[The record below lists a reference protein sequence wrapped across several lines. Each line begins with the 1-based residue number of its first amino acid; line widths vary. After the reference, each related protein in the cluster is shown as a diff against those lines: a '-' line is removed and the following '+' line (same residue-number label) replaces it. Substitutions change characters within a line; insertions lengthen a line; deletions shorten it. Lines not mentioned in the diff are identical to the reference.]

1 MDGSCLELAVWQ
13 TRRHRADSMSRFLL
27 ASNSPRRQQ
36 LLREAG
42 YDFKVASPPWPEP
55 TAEDVDRPAA
65 EFAQAASYFK
75 ARSVASLNRTGVIL
89 AADTVVARDGRI
101 FGKPADREDA
111 RRILSSLSGTTHE
124 VITGVTVL
132 DSRSGRRIITMERT
146 GVTMRRMRP
155 EELDEY
161 LDSGEWQ
168 DKAGAYGI
176 QDIGDRFVERVDG
189 SFTNVVG
196 LPMELVADL
205 LGRFG
210 IRPMAVR

>member
-1 MDGSCLELAVWQ
+1 
-13 TRRHRADSMSRFLL
+13 MSRFLL

-42 YDFKVASPPWPEP
+42 YDFKVVSPPWPEP
-55 TAEDVDRPAA
+55 TAEDVGRSAA

-75 ARSVASLNRTGVIL
+75 ARSVSSLNRNSVIL
-89 AADTVVARDGRI
+89 AADTVVAREGRI
-101 FGKPADREDA
+101 FGKPVDREDA
-111 RRILSSLSGTTHE
+111 RGILSSLAGTTHE

-132 DSRSGRRIITMERT
+132 DPRSGRRIISMDRT
-146 GVTMRRMRP
+146 WVTMRRMSP
-155 EELDEY
+155 VELEEY
-161 LDSGEWQ
+161 LESGEWQ

-176 QDIGDRFVERVDG
+176 QDIGDKFVERLDG

-196 LPMELVADL
+196 LPMELVTDL

-210 IRPMAVR
+210 IQPMAVH